1 MADVCPFEE
10 SEYSYMWCNVHWLRW
25 ICGSGLLIMC
35 AILVLAGCSK
45 RKETPQQ
52 EEVYSNRAHDKGY
65 MASLLTN
72 RQQQAQEGYARLAV
86 SMKMTQCVTRVRAT
100 LPADT
105 TAEAL
110 KKALTADPEWISLD
124 EQSKKL
130 SAAATATLQQ
140 AHQLIRQRM
149 QEEMRAQKAIAQGK
163 AKAIDGAGAPKTVDK
178 K

>member
-1 MADVCPFEE
+1 
-10 SEYSYMWCNVHWLRW
+10 MWRNVHGLRW
-25 ICGSGLLIMC
+25 LCGSGLLITC

-52 EEVYSNRAHDKGY
+52 EEVYANRANDKGY

-72 RQQQAQEGYARLAV
+72 RQQQVQESHSRLAI

-105 TAEAL
+105 TDEAL
-110 KKALTADPEWISLD
+110 KKALTTDAEWIALD

-130 SAAATATLQQ
+130 TVVATVTMQQ

-149 QEEMRAQKAIAQGK
+149 QEEMRAQQAIAQGK
-163 AKAIDGAGAPKTVDK
+163 AKAIDGASTPKPKTAEGK
-178 K
+178 